1 MTLMI
6 AAAELVSFLYMLII
20 LVSLLRNTDKGSRSN
35 RLYIA
40 FTASSALGLLAD
52 AFSYILDGS
61 PSNAGVLTIVN
72 TLAFSLI
79 NVVITLFVFY
89 LISFIRKKREIS
101 YKAVIPVVLI
111 SAANILFIIVGT
123 INGKFFSVENGRLV
137 YGPWDFFLSIMPLF
151 SVVVVPIIMIF
162 YLKYLERR
170 DAAVLGSFVVF
181 PLIAAVILSFDSD
194 LQFGYLATS
203 LSCAVIFTFI
213 KREEITESHHR
224 EMIEKYLSTR
234 DALTG
239 LLNRRGYYEALEQLS
254 EHDSLGVVF
263 CDLNALKYTNDNF
276 GHVAGDAY
284 IKRFADILLKIFGE
298 ASPVCRIGGDEFV
311 VLLYDVQKDRYE
323 ELKAKLNLTI
333 RENDR
338 IASAGYAY
346 TDTKPTMDLI
356 KSAEKEMYLD
366 KGRYYKETG
375 QDRRR
380 QA

>member
-1 MTLMI
+1 MI
-6 AAAELVSFLYMLII
+6 ASAELVSFLYMLII
-20 LVSLLRNTDKGSRSN
+20 LVSLLRNTDKSSRSN

-40 FTASSALGLLAD
+40 FTAFTAAGLLAD

-61 PSNAGVLTIVN
+61 PSSGGVLTIIN
-72 TLAFSLI
+72 ILAFSLI

-89 LISFIRKKREIS
+89 LISFIRKKREVS
-101 YKAVIPVVLI
+101 YRAVIPVVLI
-111 SAANILFIIVGT
+111 SASNILLVILGAIG
-123 INGKFFSVENGRLV
+123 GQFFSVKNGRLV

-151 SVVVVPIIMIF
+151 SVIVVPIIMIF
-162 YLKYLERR
+162 YLKYLEKR
-170 DAAVLGSFVVF
+170 DAAALGSFVVF

-213 KREEITESHHR
+213 KREAITESHHR
-224 EMIEKYLSTR
+224 EMIEKHLSTR

-239 LLNRRGYYEALEQLS
+239 LLNRRGYYEALEKMS

-284 IKRFADILLKIFGE
+284 IKRFADILLKIFGD
-298 ASPVCRIGGDEFV
+298 ACPICRIGGDEFV
-311 VLLYDVQKDRYE
+311 VLLYDMQKDRYE

-333 RENDR
+333 RENGR

-346 TDTKPTMDLI
+346 ADNKPTMDLI
-356 KSAEKEMYLD
+356 KCAEKEMYVD